1 MRPDQD
7 AIVRNTYQHG
17 AWGQE
22 ERDGNY
28 HMKAYERFEITITAE
43 HNHYRLSFNQQY
55 FANYQHRIPLHMVQ
69 YYCISGDVTIEE
81 IILDSG
87 VVPPPMITSP
97 QTQFQ
102 SLHPIVTPTVPV
114 QWPTPIPMTVQHVS
128 MTQSPPLPSAPQQP
142 YNPVYSLDN
151 NVECSMSSQD
161 HLRRNLKQKEK
172 RSCCTIC

>member
-1 MRPDQD
+1 MRPDQE

-43 HNHYRLSFNQQY
+43 QNHYRLSFNQQY

-87 VVPPPMITSP
+87 VVPPPMMTSP
-97 QTQFQ
+97 QTQIQ
-102 SLHPIVTPTVPV
+102 SPYPIATPSVPV
-114 QWPTPIPMTVQHVS
+114 QWPTPIPMTVQHVET
-128 MTQSPPLPSAPQQP
+128 TQSPPLPSAPQQP
-142 YNPVYSLDN
+142 YNPVYNLDN
-151 NVECSMSSQD
+151 NLQYSMSSQG
-161 HLRRNLKQKEK
+161 HLRGENKQQKK
-172 RSCCTIC
+172 RKCCTIC